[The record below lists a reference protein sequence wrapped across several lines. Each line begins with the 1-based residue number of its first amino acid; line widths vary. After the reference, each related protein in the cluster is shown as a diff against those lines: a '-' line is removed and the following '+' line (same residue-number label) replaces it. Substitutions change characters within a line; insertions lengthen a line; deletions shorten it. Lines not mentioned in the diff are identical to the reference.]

1 MDCLLSS
8 NSVTLPRIWKVP
20 CASGSPAVPGRA
32 ALALDEDADVAPAV
46 AVAVTVTV
54 GDDDPHP
61 ARHPPATAIV
71 PAMAAIRRQENVTF
85 MPFSI
90 SYVESLNRAVEG
102 VTPRS
107 GRARI
112 NSVDTFLRYRTT
124 VTGRLPGTWNPVAEG
139 RAG

>member
-1 MDCLLSS
+1 
-8 NSVTLPRIWKVP
+8 VTLPRTWKVP

-46 AVAVTVTV
+46 TVTV

-61 ARHPPATAIV
+61 ARHPPATAVV
-71 PAMAAIRRQENVTF
+71 PAIAAIRRQENVTF

-124 VTGRLPGTWNPVAEG
+124 VTGRLPGTWNPIADG
-139 RAG
+139 PAG